1 MELPATGPP
10 LGIAPHSV
18 WDTVTMDIRPGDRLV
33 LVTDGIE
40 EAMGP
45 QNGRFGPERFD
56 VALDE
61 YRRERLDLF
70 CTHVGQRLHAF
81 RGSAPQSDD
90 MTMLVAE
97 F

>member
-1 MELPATGPP
+1 
-10 LGIAPHSV
+10 
-18 WDTVTMDIRPGDRLV
+18 MDIRPGDRLV

-45 QNGRFGPERFD
+45 QNVRFGAERFD
-56 VALDE
+56 AALDE

-70 CTHVGQRLHAF
+70 STHVGERVHAF
-81 RGSAPQSDD
+81 RASAPQSDD
-90 MTMLVAE
+90 VTLLVAE